1 MPPLVWSSGHDIYVP
16 VEQQRRSLPFAS
28 GTGGQVR
35 AFGISSQESGFDGAL
50 FEGPRDELETGAL
63 VARRIG
69 RVEPNQL
76 PEELYGICNRP
87 FGPGVTTTASRVVRL
102 PRSHEGDDRGWQ

>member
-1 MPPLVWSSGHDIYVP
+1 MPPLVCTRGHHIYVA
-16 VEQQRRSLPFAS
+16 VEEQRRSLPLA
-28 GTGGQVR
+28 GETGDQVR
-35 AFGISSQESGFDGAL
+35 AFGVSSQESGFDGAL

-87 FGPGVTTTASRVVRL
+87 FGPGLPTTASRVVRL
-102 PRSHEGDDRGWQ
+102 PLS